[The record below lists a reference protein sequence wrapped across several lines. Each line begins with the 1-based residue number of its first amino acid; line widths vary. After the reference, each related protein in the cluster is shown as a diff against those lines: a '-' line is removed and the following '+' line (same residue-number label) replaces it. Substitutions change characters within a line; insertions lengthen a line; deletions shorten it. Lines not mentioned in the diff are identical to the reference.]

1 VRRFTRGDFEAFFRL
16 IDAELAGPCTIVL
29 IGGGAIGC
37 AYRGSHA
44 TSDLDLWSAS
54 DAGFWAAAE
63 RANSKS
69 AERIP
74 VEKAAIAEPP
84 YDFEDRLTRLSINGL
99 SKLTILVPEAHDLTL
114 MKVARAEAHDL
125 DGIEDIHRAH
135 PLSLDTLT
143 ERYLD
148 TRTQVIGSLES
159 HRLNFL
165 AAVARLFGEDAA
177 VRLDATLQKT
187 LAVRP
192 RSQR

>member
-1 VRRFTRGDFEAFFRL
+1 MRRFTRGDFEAFFRRV
-16 IDAELAGPCTIVL
+16 DAELTAPCTIVL

-37 AYRGSHA
+37 AYRGTHA

-54 DAGFWAAAE
+54 DAGFWAAVD

-69 AERIP
+69 QDRIP

-84 YDFEDRLTRLSINGL
+84 YDFEDRLRPLSIDGL
-99 SKLTILVPEAHDLTL
+99 SRLTILVPEAHDLAL

-125 DGIEDIHRAH
+125 DGIEDIHRAQ

-177 VRLDATLQKT
+177 TRLDVTLGKA
-187 LAVRP
+187 LAARK
-192 RSQR
+192 